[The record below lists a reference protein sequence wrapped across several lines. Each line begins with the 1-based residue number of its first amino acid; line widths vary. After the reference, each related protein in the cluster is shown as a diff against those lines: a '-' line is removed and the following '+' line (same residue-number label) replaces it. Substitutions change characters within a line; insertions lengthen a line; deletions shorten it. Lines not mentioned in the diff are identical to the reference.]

1 MRKFGRKNAKRGEV
15 IAMVLT
21 SVFVLSVLTVTG
33 IYIKNRNS
41 AKEQDGYY
49 IDFDALEAEMNDKVN
64 QIEAGNDLDYT
75 GTEEEFDYSQQN
87 AEAVQSGSVEKEEK
101 DENIVKNQAVKT
113 PLDEEIVVQTES
125 NPVTDNTVSE
135 ISPTNG
141 DVAAGSSSVT
151 NIPALSFSEEESLVW
166 PIVGSVII
174 NYSMDKSV
182 YFATL
187 DQFKYSPALVVSATE
202 GEQITAA
209 TDAVITRIY
218 QDNELGN
225 VVEMDL
231 GDGYTLTYGQLHD
244 VVVSAGQY
252 VTTGQLIAQAG
263 KPTKYY
269 SVEGCNVYFK
279 LTKDGEPVNPMTY
292 LE

>member
-1 MRKFGRKNAKRGEV
+1 MKRFRRRNAKRGEV

-21 SVFVLSVLTVTG
+21 SVVVLSALTVTG
-33 IYIKNRNS
+33 LYIKNRNE
-41 AKEQDGYY
+41 AQEQDGYY
-49 IDFDALEAEMNDKVN
+49 IDFDALEAEINNKVN
-64 QIEAGNDLDYT
+64 QAEEDNELDYT
-75 GTEEEFDYSQQN
+75 GTQEEFDYSNQN
-87 AEAVQSGSVEKEEK
+87 SEAVQSGSVEKEEQ
-101 DENIVKNQAVKT
+101 DESSDNENITDNQVVET
-113 PLDEEIVVQTES
+113 PLVEDVVTQTQPVA
-125 NPVTDNTVSE
+125 PVTTTDSIVTSV
-135 ISPTNG
+135 PTL
-141 DVAAGSSSVT
+141 T
-151 NIPALSFSEEESLVW
+151 FSDEESLVW
-166 PIVGSVII
+166 PIVGNIII

-182 YFATL
+182 YFPTL
-187 DQFKYSPALVVSATE
+187 DQFKYSSAVVVSAKE

-209 TDAVITRIY
+209 TDAVITNIY

-231 GDGYTLTYGQLHD
+231 GDGFCLTYGQLHD
-244 VVVSAGQY
+244 IAVSTGQY

-263 KPTKYY
+263 TPTKYY

>member
-1 MRKFGRKNAKRGEV
+1 MKRFRRRNAKRGEV

-21 SVFVLSVLTVTG
+21 SVVVLGALTVTG
-33 IYIKNRNS
+33 LYIKNRNE

-49 IDFDALEAEMNDKVN
+49 IDFDALEAEMDSKVK
-64 QIEAGNDLDYT
+64 EAEGDLDYT
-75 GTEEEFDYSQQN
+75 GTQEEFDYTNQN
-87 AEAVQSGSVEKEEK
+87 SEAVQSGSVEKEEQDK
-101 DENIVKNQAVKT
+101 NTDDEVVVDNEVVETPPVEEVVVQSQDVTPVTNADAMTDNIVTSV
-113 PLDEEIVVQTES
+113 
-125 NPVTDNTVSE
+125 
-135 ISPTNG
+135 PTL
-141 DVAAGSSSVT
+141 T
-151 NIPALSFSEEESLVW
+151 FSEEESLVW
-166 PIVGSVII
+166 PIVGNIII

-209 TDAVITRIY
+209 TDAVITNIY

-231 GDGYTLTYGQLHD
+231 GDGYYLTYGQLHD
-244 VVVSAGQY
+244 IVVSTGQY

-263 KPTKYY
+263 APTKYY
-269 SVEGCNVYFK
+269 SVEGCKVYFK

>member
-1 MRKFGRKNAKRGEV
+1 MKRFRRRNAKRGEV

-21 SVFVLSVLTVTG
+21 SVVVLSALTVTG
-33 IYIKNRNS
+33 LYIKNRNE
-41 AKEQDGYY
+41 AQEQDGYY
-49 IDFDALEAEMNDKVN
+49 INFDALEAEINNKVN
-64 QIEAGNDLDYT
+64 QAEEDNELDYT
-75 GTEEEFDYSQQN
+75 GTQEEFDYSNQN
-87 AEAVQSGSVEKEEK
+87 SEAVQSGSVEKEEQ
-101 DENIVKNQAVKT
+101 DESSDNENITDNQVVET
-113 PLDEEIVVQTES
+113 PLVEDVVTQTQPVA
-125 NPVTDNTVSE
+125 PVTTTDSIVTSV
-135 ISPTNG
+135 PTL
-141 DVAAGSSSVT
+141 T
-151 NIPALSFSEEESLVW
+151 FSDEESLVW
-166 PIVGSVII
+166 PIVGNIII

-182 YFATL
+182 YFPTL
-187 DQFKYSPALVVSATE
+187 DQFKYSSAVVVSAKE

-209 TDAVITRIY
+209 TDAVITNIY

-231 GDGYTLTYGQLHD
+231 GDGFCLTYGQLHD
-244 VVVSAGQY
+244 IAVSTGQY

-263 KPTKYY
+263 TPTKYY